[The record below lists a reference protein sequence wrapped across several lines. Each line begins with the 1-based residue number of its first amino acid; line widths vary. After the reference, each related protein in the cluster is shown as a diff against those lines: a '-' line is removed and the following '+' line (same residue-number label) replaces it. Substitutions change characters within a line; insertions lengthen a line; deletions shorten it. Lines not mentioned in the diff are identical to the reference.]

1 MYTKILLALDGSK
14 LSESI
19 LPYARSLAKGLR
31 VAVELLHA
39 TDPDVISA
47 LVDPSSGRYADVVEV
62 DMKRKGLGYL
72 ERVAGSF
79 PDPTAVSCSVAVGK
93 PAEVI
98 VEIAA
103 ADPAT
108 LVAMATHGRS
118 GIQRWLLGSVANG
131 VLHTT
136 TRPLLLVRSTGK
148 TERNGVAPLKK
159 VIVPLDGSSLAEQ
172 VLPQVAALAKKMDME
187 VLLLQ
192 AYGLSPSVHLSAEVS
207 VSNLKQLVRQMRE
220 EAQGY
225 LDQILQ
231 RLRLE
236 GLQRV
241 STLIFEGDAAE
252 HIIEVARKT
261 PDSLVAMCTLG
272 RSGVARFVLGSVTD
286 KVVRHCGDPVLVIR
300 ASSESK

>member
-1 MYTKILLALDGSK
+1 
-14 LSESI
+14 
-19 LPYARSLAKGLR
+19 
-31 VAVELLHA
+31 
-39 TDPDVISA
+39 
-47 LVDPSSGRYADVVEV
+47 
-62 DMKRKGLGYL
+62 
-72 ERVAGSF
+72 
-79 PDPTAVSCSVAVGK
+79 VGK

-108 LVAMATHGRS
+108 LVTMATHGRS
-118 GIQRWLLGSVANG
+118 GIQLWLLGSVAHK

-136 TRPLLLVRSTGK
+136 RNPLFLVRP
-148 TERNGVAPLKK
+148 TEKIESSGMACLGK
-159 VIVPLDGSSLAEQ
+159 VIVPLDGSSLAEK
-172 VLPQVAALAKKMDME
+172 VLPYVAALAKKMDME
-187 VLLLQ
+187 ILLLQ
-192 AYGLSPSVHLSAEVS
+192 TYGLPPAVHNAAEGGL
-207 VSNLKQLVRQMRE
+207 SNLEHLLKQMRE
-220 EAQGY
+220 EAQVY

-241 STLIFEGDAAE
+241 STLIFEGNAAE

-261 PDSLVAMCTLG
+261 PNSLVAMCTHG

-286 KVVRHCGDPVLVIR
+286 KVVHHCGHPVLVIR